1 MHMISL
7 SQIAHQSGMVQICT
21 ELQWLRCSILL
32 HGCTCGRICLHDTC
46 CQTLSGTRPCRQL
59 QALFPLN
66 AQLFMQVNSGM
77 MAPQDFV
84 NAVSTAV
91 ARTFNLYPR
100 KGVIAAGSDADVIIF
115 DPKLRHTISAATHH
129 SAVDTNVHEGWSGV
143 GKVRTEAFTPLH
155 IVSFCNVPMY
165 ACHRSL
171 LRQALAGHNAA
182 AHLLP
187 RQSTLALRPQ
197 QSAAWQ
203 AASICIMPGAFA

>member
-1 MHMISL
+1 
-7 SQIAHQSGMVQICT
+7 
-21 ELQWLRCSILL
+21 
-32 HGCTCGRICLHDTC
+32 
-46 CQTLSGTRPCRQL
+46 
-59 QALFPLN
+59 
-66 AQLFMQVNSGM
+66 MQVNSGM

-155 IVSFCNVPMY
+155 IVRFCNVPMY

-171 LRQALAGHNAA
+171 PRQALAGHNAA
-182 AHLLP
+182 ATKDAGTATTAECGMAGCKHLH
-187 RQSTLALRPQ
+187 RARGFCIEVNTAMCAGDHYHQQGAL
-197 QSAAWQ
+197 SVA
-203 AASICIMPGAFA
+203 